1 MNTEIK
7 LTVYFQEPFWVGVF
21 EKSEGDK
28 LSVARVVF
36 GSEPKDY
43 EVYEYILRNYKAL
56 KFSISLQIE
65 KEIVRAINPKRL
77 QRKLKKEIQV
87 EGIGTKAQEVM
98 KLQYETQKEER
109 RHRRKEYRKEI
120 EEKKFIKKQEKKKQK
135 KKGH

>member
-1 MNTEIK
+1 MNMEIK
-7 LTVYFQEPFWVGVF
+7 LTVYFQDPFWVGVF
-21 EKSEGDK
+21 EKFEGDK

-43 EVYEYILRNYKAL
+43 EIYEYILRNYNVL
-56 KFSISLQIE
+56 KFSISLQVE
-65 KEIVRAINPKRL
+65 KEIVKLINPKRL
-77 QRKLKKEIQV
+77 QRKLKKEIQDKGV
-87 EGIGTKAQEVM
+87 GTKAQEVM

-120 EEKKFIKKQEKKKQK
+120 EEEKFIKKQEKKKQK

>member
-7 LTVYFQEPFWVGVF
+7 LTVYFQDPFWVGVF

-43 EVYEYILRNYKAL
+43 EVYEYILRNYNAL
-56 KFSISLQIE
+56 KFSISLQVE
-65 KEIVRAINPKRL
+65 KEIARVINPKRL
-77 QRKLKKEIQV
+77 QRKLKKEIQ
-87 EGIGTKAQEVM
+87 EKGIGTKAQEVM

-120 EEKKFIKKQEKKKQK
+120 EEEKFIKKQEKKKQK

>member
-1 MNTEIK
+1 MEIK
-7 LTVYFQEPFWVGVF
+7 LTVYFQDPFWVGVF
-21 EKSEGDK
+21 EKFEGDK

-43 EVYEYILRNYKAL
+43 EIYEYILRNYNVL
-56 KFSISLQIE
+56 KFSISLQVE
-65 KEIVRAINPKRL
+65 KEIVKLINPKRL
-77 QRKLKKEIQV
+77 QRKLKKEIQDKGV
-87 EGIGTKAQEVM
+87 GTKAQEVM

-120 EEKKFIKKQEKKKQK
+120 EEEKFIKKQEKKKQK

>member
-7 LTVYFQEPFWVGVF
+7 LTVFFQDPFWVGVF

-43 EVYEYILRNYKAL
+43 EVYEYILRNYTAL
-56 KFSISLQIE
+56 KFSISLQVE
-65 KEIVRAINPKRL
+65 KEIARVINPKRL
-77 QRKLKKEIQV
+77 QRKLKKEIQ
-87 EGIGTKAQEVM
+87 EKGIGTKAQEVI

-120 EEKKFIKKQEKKKQK
+120 EEERFIKKQEKKKQK